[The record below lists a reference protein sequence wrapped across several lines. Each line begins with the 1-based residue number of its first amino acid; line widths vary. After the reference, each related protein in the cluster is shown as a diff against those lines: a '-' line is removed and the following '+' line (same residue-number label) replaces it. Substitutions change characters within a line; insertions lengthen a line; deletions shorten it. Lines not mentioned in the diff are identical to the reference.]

1 LCSEENEES
10 SGTGNNVIFG
20 REDKGAAGEHLMRRY
35 MQGKPLMLNIKWL
48 REVLRYVEGEE
59 KKGQFDGVE
68 KLGYSKAKQLPEVWE
83 RGSVRWGS

>member
-1 LCSEENEES
+1 
-10 SGTGNNVIFG
+10 
-20 REDKGAAGEHLMRRY
+20 
-35 MQGKPLMLNIKWL
+35 MLNIKWL